1 MTDRRGSALPGAPPL
16 PPGNP
21 PSDIDY
27 SSVEE
32 IYCATKNIPLPDTMS
47 NKDSD
52 SDSSTSSSSDERTSS
67 SESEYDD
74 SKSKKASS
82 ESEHDDSTTKKAKK
96 SKGLKRKKP
105 ESSDSSDESESEEE
119 VESAS
124 GRKMYGARPAASITE
139 KKKLA
144 SHHKKFVAKHFSK
157 FKKQEIALKALK
169 ENNVPTYN
177 SHFLKV
183 KLLDPVISDKVTIPA
198 KAFERSDKRFRN
210 IEGRLYAAARPLLT
224 LLGDVEKAEDGID
237 KNRVLLLTEAALTGI
252 GQAAVETKNSRRQ
265 AVLGN
270 VLGDHSKAAANLKQK
285 GVNKTMDADPEHL
298 FGNAYIKKFGKDLK
312 VQKQL
317 DEALKTNKRL
327 KTNKQSRSSSGKP
340 STSSGASS
348 GALKFKKSQNFKN
361 QPQVQASS
369 PLSAG
374 RGRGKPS
381 AGYGARPGG
390 KPRYVCFIKSKQ
402 SCKISKSGRKIP
414 FFNKIAK
421 IRNRTKSVEHSDRV
435 GLLPCSSSRSSWRE
449 DPVLPE
455 KLAGIDPG
463 SLDTECSTGESHRMG
478 RDSCP
483 GEGTKTAHL
492 RGSGESPGRSRSA
505 GDARSE
511 GHRTMQRRA
520 RSVCRDNFPEGQ
532 ARWRQEAYLQCEAVE
547 SVHRIHALQAGRNSS
562 LDRPDPTEG
571 LDVQD
576 RFVESVLERT
586 ISGEGQ
592 TLDEVQVAR
601 PAVCLSNLAVRVGTG
616 APLVDQ
622 APEASCSAVKE
633 AGGAKRH
640 IHGRCLG
647 RRPRSRSL
655 SSSCMSNHNAVWFS
669 WVRSELTKE
678 YCRPYTNHG
687 RLSWLCRQLDRYV
700 LVITPEKN
708 LENPKCL
715 SKSVRYRGSYSET
728 PSKGNRSAG
737 SDLKSGL
744 ACSSPLQKNSDGAN
758 NSSAQRT
765 ETLRHCV
772 SPQRRMQER
781 AKVVDSQPSRLEW
794 QKFHRSLL
802 PGADADNVGCVG
814 GGLGLSM
821 RQRHSSGS
829 LDVRGSGHAHQPQRV
844 VGSVHVREGIY
855 QGQRSGTCASEI
867 RQCHDSQSDY
877 ENGGDKIS
885 ESVQHN
891 SGSLEILS
899 GQGNNVN
906 SFMAERHLEP
916 DSRSGVSCF
925 QGFEQLEVRSS
936 SVQGDHRSDGHAGGG
951 SVCRQN
957 QFSAPCVC
965 ELEARPSSSSYRCFH
980 DQMARQGPVVHVPSI
995 LHGREMLSKN
1005 SGRESNSYSDHP
1017 YMASADILSTVA
1029 TNVGGRSHPT
1039 ASDEQSSARTQGRR
1053 SSADKHGVTD
1063 ASSMEGVRRNVR
1075 CEGLSG
1081 AAKAL
1086 LQGKLAPGTESTYA
1100 SPWNNWC
1107 GWCDLRGLDP
1117 VSAPVAAIT
1126 NWLAEYQG
1134 SHGYSAMNT
1143 ARSAISAYHDRVSDG
1158 QNLIPVGQHD
1168 LVKDLLDCVKAKDP
1182 PKARY
1187 TETWDVNKVLDFI
1200 SELGPNAN
1208 LSIKQLTYKL
1218 AMLVNLVSV
1227 TRTQELAVLKLSNLK
1242 CRNEN
1247 KVVFGISDRTKTGRE
1262 KVTLYKYQEK
1272 GNLDPVAC
1280 LESYLT
1286 ATQAWRHPEDSSY
1299 DGLFLALNMPHKSV
1313 KPCTI
1318 ARWLTEI
1325 MDLAGINTETY
1336 RAHSVRAASTS
1347 KSKQSGLSCAQ
1358 IIKAADWSN
1367 ARTFRT
1373 FYHKDIEDENETV
1386 FAEAVLKL

>member
-1 MTDRRGSALPGAPPL
+1 MPDRRGSALPGAPPL

-21 PSDIDY
+21 PSDLDIDY

-47 NKDSD
+47 DKDSD
-52 SDSSTSSSSDERTSS
+52 SDSSSDDRTSS

-74 SKSKKASS
+74 STSKKAQ
-82 ESEHDDSTTKKAKK
+82 K

-105 ESSDSSDESESEEE
+105 ESSDESESEEE

-124 GRKMYGARPAASITE
+124 GRRMYGARSAASIIE
-139 KKKLA
+139 KKRLA
-144 SHHKKFVAKHFSK
+144 SHHKKFVARHFSK
-157 FKKQEIALKALK
+157 FKKKEEALKALK
-169 ENNVPTYN
+169 EHDVPRYN

-183 KLLDPVISDKVTIPA
+183 KLLDPVISEKVTLPA
-198 KAFERSDKRFRN
+198 KVFERSDKRFRN

-224 LLGDVEKAEDGID
+224 LLGDVEEAEDGID
-237 KNRVLLLTEAALTGI
+237 RDRVLLLAEAALAGI

-270 VLGDHSKAAANLKQK
+270 VLGDHSKATANLRQK

-327 KTNKQSRSSSGKP
+327 KTKKQFSSSSGAP

-348 GALKFKKSQNFKN
+348 GALKFKKLQNFNKNN
-361 QPQVQASS
+361 QPHVQASS

-435 GLLPCSSSRSSWRE
+435 GFLPCSSSRSSWGE
-449 DPVLPE
+449 NPVLPE
-455 KLAGIDPG
+455 KLAGIDTG
-463 SLDTECSTGESHRMG
+463 SLDSECSTGKSHRMG
-478 RDSCP
+478 RDSSP
-483 GEGTKTAHL
+483 RERTKTAHL

-520 RSVCRDNFPEGQ
+520 RSVCRDTVPEGQ
-532 ARWRQEAYLQCEAVE
+532 ARWRQEAYLQCEALE
-547 SVHRIHALQAGRNSS
+547 SVHGIHALQAGRNSS
-562 LDRPDPTEG
+562 LDRPNPTEG

-576 RFVESVLERT
+576 RFVQSVLECA
-586 ISGEGQ
+586 ISGKGQ
-592 TLDEVQVAR
+592 NLDEVQVAR
-601 PAVCLSNLAVRVGTG
+601 PAVCLSNLAVRVRTS

-622 APEASCSAVKE
+622 TPEASYGAVKE

-655 SSSCMSNHNAVWFS
+655 SSSCMSNPNAVWFS

-700 LVITPEKN
+700 LVITPEED

-715 SKSVRYRGSYSET
+715 SNSVRYRGSYSET

-772 SPQRRMQER
+772 SPQRGMQER
-781 AKVVDSQPSRLEW
+781 TKVVDSQPSGLEW
-794 QKFHRSLL
+794 QKFHCSLL
-802 PGADADNVGCVG
+802 PGADADNVGCVR

-829 LDVRGSGHAHQPQRV
+829 LDVRRSGHAHQPQRV

-916 DSRSGVSCF
+916 DSRSGVPRF
-925 QGFEQLEVRSS
+925 QGFEQLEISSS
-936 SVQGDHRSDGHAGGG
+936 SVQSDHRSDGHAGGG

-1005 SGRESNSYSDHP
+1005 SGRKSNSHSDHP

-1029 TNVGGRSHPT
+1029 TNVGGRSHPI
-1039 ASDEQSSARTQGRR
+1039 AADEQSSARTQGRR
-1053 SSADKHGVTD
+1053 SSTDKHGITD

-1081 AAKAL
+1081 SAKAL

-1107 GWCDLRGLDP
+1107 SWCDLRGLDP

-1187 TETWDVNKVLDFI
+1187 TETWDVNKVLDYI

-1208 LSIKQLTYKL
+1208 LSIKHLTYKL

-1262 KVTLYKYQEK
+1262 KVILYKYQEK

-1299 DGLFLALNMPHKSV
+1299 DGLFLALNEPHKSV

-1325 MDLAGINTETY
+1325 MNLAGINTETY

-1358 IIKAADWSN
+1358 ILKAASWSN